1 MRAPQLGNARAAPH
15 RTAQAASEGAWRARP
30 SPRHYVVT
38 SYSKAAS
45 CPPAGTACAPE
56 LLRSTHPTPPPP
68 NIQRTPPDARARA
81 RTGRRGRGAVCFGAC
96 HSHGRPR
103 AAAHG
108 SGRRRRGATA
118 ARTGPYPPPLT
129 TPVFALPGHPRPP
142 RAMGRRASARVAPSL
157 LQASSPTTTRQLP
170 PQRGR
175 VGLRRSEARGGD
187 EAGRGGSTTILAP
200 RRRRAALQQP
210 RRGGSVC
217 SAASTRHFRRLRQA
231 AENAKSHGNRLRR
244 GAALP

>member
-1 MRAPQLGNARAAPH
+1 MRAPR
-15 RTAQAASEGAWRARP
+15 RTAPLRPLQRARGGRA
-30 SPRHYVVT
+30 PRLVITSLRVT
-38 SYSKAAS
+38 RRPLHALPQALPAPQSS
-45 CPPAGTACAPE
+45 CD
-56 LLRSTHPTPPPP
+56 RHTPPLRLQTPSARPP
-68 NIQRTPPDARARA
+68 MRERARA
-81 RTGRRGRGAVCFGAC
+81 WGRRGRGAVCSGAC
-96 HSHGRPR
+96 RSHGRPR

-231 AENAKSHGNRLRR
+231 AENAERR
-244 GAALP
+244 ELFPARKKGFDLGF